1 MPVRKIISGGQ
12 TGADRGAL
20 DAAIALGLERGGWAP
35 RNWRAE
41 DGAIPELYRV
51 GMQQCASASYEVRTV
66 LNVGDSD
73 GTLVL
78 SLGPLNGGSQRTMW
92 AAADALKPAWHVIVR
107 RDGWLSESELTQV
120 RGWLTINRIL
130 TLNVAGPRSS
140 KARGMQAAACAAL
153 VQILKPLTVS

>member
-20 DAAIALGLERGGWAP
+20 DAAIVLGLERGGWAP

-51 GMQQCASASYEVRTV
+51 GMQQCASANYEIRTMM
-66 LNVGDSD
+66 NVGDSD

-78 SLGPLNGGSQRTMW
+78 SFGPLNGGSQRTMW
-92 AAADALKPAWHVIVR
+92 TAADALKPAWHATIR
-107 RDGWLSESELTQV
+107 RDGWLAEFDLTQI
-120 RGWLTINRIL
+120 RGWLEINRIR
-130 TLNVAGPRSS
+130 TLNVAGPRET
-140 KARGMQAAACAAL
+140 KARGMQTAACAAL